1 MPPRAG
7 QAGRNQPGCRESPMP
22 IPRDLTVQPREN
34 APFQGIAF
42 IVAAFTIFAGLDT
55 TAKYLVQFYP
65 TQQVVWA
72 RYAGHCLFAVL
83 IFWPRN
89 GFALLRTRHL
99 GTQVLRSLCLLLA
112 TCTNFVALQYLQLA
126 ETSAIFFSTPLLIAV
141 FSVPLLGERI
151 GPRRWTAILVGF
163 IGILIVV
170 RPGLGLIHWAAFL
183 SLMTATGAAL
193 YQIITRKLAG
203 VEAAVTTQFY
213 TALIGTL
220 FITPLVPFG
229 WQTPDLTGW
238 LLMGLVGALGGIGHW
253 MLIVAHR
260 LAPAPILAPFTF
272 SQIVPMV
279 LLGFLVFGDLP
290 DAWTITGAAV
300 VLSSG
305 LYLLYRERQV
315 KAVE

>member
-1 MPPRAG
+1 M
-7 QAGRNQPGCRESPMP
+7 QTSRN
-22 IPRDLTVQPREN
+22 LTVQPREN
-34 APFQGIAF
+34 APLQGIAL
-42 IVAAFTIFAGLDT
+42 IITAFAIFAGLDS

-65 TQQVVWA
+65 PQQVVWA
-72 RYAGHCLFAVL
+72 RYTGHCVFALL

-89 GFALLRTRHL
+89 GFAILRTRHL
-99 GTQVLRSLCLLLA
+99 GTQILRSMFLFLA
-112 TCTNFVALQYLQLA
+112 TCSNFVALQYLQLA

-170 RPGLGLIHWAAFL
+170 RPGLGLMHWAAFL
-183 SLMTATGAAL
+183 SLLAATGAAL

-203 VEAAVTTQFY
+203 VEAAATTQFY

-220 FITPLVPFG
+220 FITPFVPFG
-229 WQTPDLTGW
+229 WQAPDLTGW

-253 MLIVAHR
+253 MLILAHR

-290 DAWTITGAAV
+290 DAWTLSGAAV

-305 LYLLYRERQV
+305 LYLLYRERRV
-315 KAVE
+315 KALA